1 MEQQI
6 LNAGD
11 IAKAV
16 SAIIALLTVLLW
28 KPIRAIYIQHKKD
41 KEEEKAFRQMM
52 ATRLDSIESNIKTLV
67 SDVGDMQYA
76 NLAECHDFYVGQGW
90 CPSSTK
96 EQLINMHKS
105 YVAKG
110 RNHLSAHYEQEIIN
124 LREHP

>member
-6 LNAGD
+6 LSAGD
-11 IAKAV
+11 IAKAI

-28 KPIRAIYIQHKKD
+28 KPIKTMYQQHVRE
-41 KEEEKAFRQMM
+41 KEEEKEFRRMIV
-52 ATRLDSIESNIKTLV
+52 TRLDSIEANIKTLV
-67 SDVGDMQYA
+67 DDMGDMQYA
-76 NLAECHDFYVGQGW
+76 NLAEGHDFYVGQGW

-124 LREHP
+124 LPEHP